1 MLAHKE
7 GHTYNSFK
15 GGFMVLIKEVERFSP
30 AEKAKIKAGD
40 EIISINGNEI
50 RDVLDYR
57 YYICEKKLSV
67 LVRRG
72 GEEKTFNIKKGEYD
86 DLGLEFETFL
96 MDNKHSCR
104 NKCIFCFIDQLPKG
118 MRDTLYFKDDDSRL
132 SFLQGN
138 YITLTNM
145 QEEDIDR
152 IIKMRMSPINI
163 SVHTTDPEL
172 RVKMLKNPRSG
183 EVLSYIKKL
192 ADAGIE
198 INAQIVLCRGVN
210 DGENLERTMH
220 DLACMYPQVSSVSIV
235 PAGLTK
241 HRDGLYPLTPFTRE
255 ESAAVVA
262 QVEAF
267 AAACKASLG
276 SSIFYCGDELY
287 LEAGLPLPEGE
298 YYEGYRQIE
307 NGVGMISSMKD
318 ELDSALENE
327 DGDGRERAVS
337 IATGHAAYGFICEC
351 AEKIKEKFP
360 NVKINVY
367 EIKNDFFGESVT
379 VAGLVTGRDLVAQ
392 LSGKEL
398 YGELLLPANML
409 RHGGDLFLCGMS
421 KEEAEEK
428 LGAKIT
434 LCENDGYEFLDK
446 IIGNEW

>member
-1 MLAHKE
+1 
-7 GHTYNSFK
+7 
-15 GGFMVLIKEVERFSP
+15 MVRIESVERFSP

-67 LVRRG
+67 LVRRN

-96 MDNKHSCR
+96 MDKKHSCR

-145 QEEDIDR
+145 TEEDIDR

-183 EVLSYIKKL
+183 EVLAYVKKL
-192 ADAGIE
+192 AEAGIE

-220 DLACMYPQVSSVSIV
+220 DLACLFPQVSSVSIV

-241 HRDGLYPLTPFTRE
+241 HRDGLYPLTPFSKE

-267 AAACKASLG
+267 AVACKKSLG

-287 LEAGLPLPEGE
+287 LEAGLPLPEGD

-307 NGVGMISSMKD
+307 NGVGMIASMKD
-318 ELDSALENE
+318 ELDSALEAE
-327 DGDGRERAVS
+327 EGDGRERSLS

-351 AEKIKEKFP
+351 AEKIKAKFP
-360 NVKINVY
+360 GVRINVY
-367 EIKNDFFGESVT
+367 EIKNDFFGQSVT
-379 VAGLVTGRDLVAQ
+379 VAGLITGKDLLAQ
-392 LSGKEL
+392 LEGKEL

-409 RHGGDLFLCGMS
+409 RYGGDLFLCGMS
-421 KEEAEEK
+421 KEELEEK
-428 LGAKIT
+428 LAVKIT

-446 IIGNEW
+446 IVGNEW

>member
-1 MLAHKE
+1 
-7 GHTYNSFK
+7 
-15 GGFMVLIKEVERFSP
+15 MVRIQSVERFSP

-40 EIISINGNEI
+40 EIVSINGNEI
-50 RDVLDYR
+50 KDVLDYR

-67 LVRRG
+67 LIRRDG
-72 GEEKTFNIKKGEYD
+72 AEKTFTVKKGEYD
-86 DLGLEFETFL
+86 DLGLEFETYL
-96 MDNKHSCR
+96 MDAKHSCR

-145 QEEDIDR
+145 KDDDIDR

-210 DGENLERTMH
+210 DGANLERTMH
-220 DLACMYPQVSSVSIV
+220 DLACMHPQVQSVSIV

-241 HRDGLYPLTPFTRE
+241 HRDGLYPLTPFSKE

-276 SSIFYCGDELY
+276 SSVFYCGDELY
-287 LEAGLPLPEGE
+287 LEAGLPLPDGE
-298 YYEGYRQIE
+298 YYEGYCQIE
-307 NGVGMISSMKD
+307 NGVGMISSMKE
-318 ELDSALENE
+318 ELCSALETE
-327 DGDGRERAVS
+327 EGDGRERSVS

-351 AEKIKEKFP
+351 AQKIREKFP
-360 NVKINVY
+360 NIRINVY
-367 EIKNDFFGESVT
+367 EIKNEFFGETVT
-379 VAGLVTGRDLVAQ
+379 VAGLITGKDLLAQ

-398 YGELLLPANML
+398 FGNLMLPSNML

-421 KEEAEEK
+421 KEELEEK
-428 LGAKIT
+428 LGVEIT
-434 LCENDGYEFLDK
+434 LCDNDGFEFLDK
-446 IIGNEW
+446 ITGNEF

>member
-1 MLAHKE
+1 
-7 GHTYNSFK
+7 
-15 GGFMVLIKEVERFSP
+15 MVCIKEVERFST
-30 AEKAKIKAGD
+30 AEKAKLLPGD

-50 RDVLDYR
+50 KDVLDYR

-67 LVRRG
+67 RVLRG

-96 MDNKHSCR
+96 MDKKHSCR

-145 QEEDIDR
+145 TEEDIDR

-183 EVLSYIKKL
+183 EVLAYIKKL

-198 INAQIVLCRGVN
+198 INAQIVLCRGIN
-210 DGENLERTMH
+210 DGANLERTMH
-220 DLACMYPQVSSVSIV
+220 DLACLYPQVSSVSIV

-255 ESAAVVA
+255 ESAMVVA

-267 AAACKASLG
+267 AVACKKALG

-287 LEAGLPLPEGE
+287 LEAGLPLPDGD

-307 NGVGMISSMKD
+307 NGVGMIASMKD
-318 ELDSALENE
+318 ELEAALADE
-327 DGDGRERAVS
+327 DGDDRERIVS
-337 IATGHAAYGFICEC
+337 TATGHAAYGFISEC
-351 AEKIKEKFP
+351 AEKIMAKFKG
-360 NVKINVY
+360 VKIHVY

-379 VAGLVTGRDLVAQ
+379 VAGLVTGRDLALQ
-392 LSGKEL
+392 LAGKEL
-398 YGELLLPANML
+398 GEELILPSCML
-409 RHGGDLFLCGMS
+409 RHGGDLFLCGKS
-421 KEEAEEK
+421 REELEAE
-428 LGAKIT
+428 LSVSIT
-434 LCENDGYEFLDK
+434 LCESDGYDFLEK
-446 IIGNEW
+446 VIG

>member
-1 MLAHKE
+1 
-7 GHTYNSFK
+7 
-15 GGFMVLIKEVERFSP
+15 MVQITGI
-30 AEKAKIKAGD
+30 EKKSYAKKAGILSND
-40 EIISINGNEI
+40 ILVSINGNEI
-50 RDVLDYR
+50 TDVLDYR
-57 YYICEKKLSV
+57 FYITEKKLEIV
-67 LVRRG
+67 VQRD
-72 GEEKTFNIKKGEYD
+72 GEEKTFIIKKKDEYD
-86 DLGLEFETFL
+86 DIGLEFETFL
-96 MDNKHSCR
+96 MDSKHSCR

-118 MRDTLYFKDDDSRL
+118 MRETLYFKDDDSRL

-145 QEEDIDR
+145 TEEDIDR

-210 DGENLERTMH
+210 DGENLTRTMH

-241 HRDGLYPLTPFTRE
+241 HRDGLYPLTPFSKA

-287 LEAGLPLPEGE
+287 LEAGLPLHDGE

-318 ELDSALENE
+318 ELASALENE
-327 DGDGRERAVS
+327 EGDGRKRAIS

-360 NVKINVY
+360 NIKINVY
-367 EIKNDFFGESVT
+367 EIRNDFFGESVT

-398 YGELLLPANML
+398 YGELMLPVNML

-421 KEEAEEK
+421 KEEAEDK
-428 LGAKIT
+428 LSVSIT

>member
-1 MLAHKE
+1 
-7 GHTYNSFK
+7 
-15 GGFMVLIKEVERFSP
+15 MVCIKEVERFSP
-30 AEKAKIKAGD
+30 TEKAKILPGD
-40 EIISINGNEI
+40 KIISINGNEI
-50 RDVLDYR
+50 KDVLDYR

-67 LVRRG
+67 LVDRN
-72 GEEKTFNIKKGEYD
+72 GEEKTFVIKKGEYD

-96 MDNKHSCR
+96 MDKKHSCR

-145 QEEDIDR
+145 TEDDIDR

-183 EVLSYIKKL
+183 EVLAYIKKL

-210 DGENLERTMH
+210 DGANLERTMH
-220 DLACMYPQVSSVSIV
+220 DLACLYPQVSSVSVV

-241 HRDGLYPLTPFTRE
+241 HRDGLYPLTPFSKE
-255 ESAAVVA
+255 ESAAVVR

-267 AAACKASLG
+267 AAACKKALG
-276 SSIFYCGDELY
+276 SSIIYCGDELY
-287 LEAGLPLPEGE
+287 LEAGLPLPDGD

-318 ELDSALENE
+318 ELDAALEDE
-327 DGDGRERAVS
+327 EGDARERALS
-337 IATGHAAYGFICEC
+337 IATGRAAYGFICEC
-351 AEKIKEKFP
+351 ADKIKTKFP

-367 EIKNDFFGESVT
+367 EITNNFFGESVT
-379 VAGLVTGRDLVAQ
+379 VAGLVTGKDLAAQ
-392 LSGKEL
+392 LAGKEL
-398 YGELLLPANML
+398 YGNLLLPSCML
-409 RHGGDLFLCGMS
+409 RYEEDLFLCGKS
-421 KEEAEEK
+421 REELEAE
-428 LGAKIT
+428 LGVKIG
-434 LCENDGYEFLDK
+434 LCNNDGYEFLEK
-446 IIGNEW
+446 VIGK

>member
-1 MLAHKE
+1 
-7 GHTYNSFK
+7 
-15 GGFMVLIKEVERFSP
+15 MVRIDSVERFSP
-30 AEKAKIKAGD
+30 AEKAKLKAGD

-67 LVRRG
+67 LVNRN

-96 MDNKHSCR
+96 MDKKHSCR

-145 QEEDIDR
+145 TEEDIDR

-183 EVLSYIKKL
+183 EVLAYINKL
-192 ADAGIE
+192 AEAGIE

-210 DGENLERTMH
+210 DGVNLERTMH
-220 DLACMYPQVSSVSIV
+220 DLACLYPQVSSVSIV

-241 HRDGLYPLTPFTRE
+241 HRDGLYPLTPFTQK

-267 AAACKASLG
+267 AAACKKALG

-287 LEAGLPLPEGE
+287 LEAGLPLPDGD

-307 NGVGMISSMKD
+307 NGVGMIASMKD
-318 ELDSALENE
+318 EFDSALEAE
-327 DGDGRERAVS
+327 EGDERERSLS
-337 IATGHAAYGFICEC
+337 IATGHAAYGFISEC
-351 AEKIKEKFP
+351 AKKVMAKFP
-360 NVKINVY
+360 NVRVNVY
-367 EIKNDFFGESVT
+367 EIRNDFFGESVT
-379 VAGLVTGRDLVAQ
+379 VAGLVTGVDLLAQ
-392 LSGKEL
+392 LSDKEL
-398 YGELLLPANML
+398 YGELLLPVTML
-409 RHGGDLFLCGMS
+409 RHGGDLFLCGTS
-421 KEEAEEK
+421 KDELSEK
-428 LGAKIT
+428 LGVSIT
-434 LCENDGYEFLDK
+434 LCETDGYDFLDK

>member
-1 MLAHKE
+1 
-7 GHTYNSFK
+7 
-15 GGFMVLIKEVERFSP
+15 MVRIKEVERFSP
-30 AEKAKIKAGD
+30 AEKAKLKAGD

-67 LVRRG
+67 LICRD
-72 GEEKTFNIKKGEYD
+72 GEQKTFNIKKGEYD

-96 MDNKHSCR
+96 MDKKHSCR

-145 QEEDIDR
+145 TEEDIDR

-183 EVLSYIKKL
+183 EVLAYVKKL

-220 DLACMYPQVSSVSIV
+220 DLACLYPQVSSVSIV

-241 HRDGLYPLTPFTRE
+241 HRDGLYPLTPFTKE
-255 ESAAVVA
+255 ESAGVVA

-267 AAACKASLG
+267 AAACKKALG

-287 LEAGLPLPEGE
+287 LEAGLPLPEGD

-318 ELDSALENE
+318 ELDSALADE
-327 DGDGRERAVS
+327 DGDGRERSLS
-337 IATGHAAYGFICEC
+337 IATGHAAYEFICEC
-351 AEKIKEKFP
+351 VEKIKSKFP
-360 NVKINVY
+360 GVNAKVY
-367 EIKNDFFGESVT
+367 EIKNEFFGESVT
-379 VAGLVTGRDLVAQ
+379 VAGLVTGRDLASQ
-392 LSGKEL
+392 LEGKEL
-398 YGELLLPANML
+398 HGELMLPSCML
-409 RHGGDLFLCGMS
+409 RYGGDLFLCGMS
-421 KEEAEEK
+421 REELEEK
-428 LGAKIT
+428 LSVNIT

-446 IIGNEW
+446 IIGN

>member
-1 MLAHKE
+1 
-7 GHTYNSFK
+7 
-15 GGFMVLIKEVERFSP
+15 MVRITEVERFSP
-30 AEKAKIKAGD
+30 AEKAKLKAGD

-67 LVRRG
+67 LICRD
-72 GEEKTFNIKKGEYD
+72 GEQKTFNIKKGEYD

-96 MDNKHSCR
+96 MDKKHSCR

-145 QEEDIDR
+145 TEEDIDR

-183 EVLSYIKKL
+183 EVLAYVKKL

-220 DLACMYPQVSSVSIV
+220 ELACLYPQVSSVSIV

-241 HRDGLYPLTPFTRE
+241 HRDGLYPLTPFTKE
-255 ESAAVVA
+255 ESAGVVA

-267 AAACKASLG
+267 AAACKKALG

-287 LEAGLPLPEGE
+287 LEAGLPLPEGD

-318 ELDSALENE
+318 ELDAALADE
-327 DGDGRERAVS
+327 DGDGRERSLS

-351 AEKIKEKFP
+351 VEKIKSKFP
-360 NVKINVY
+360 GVNVNVY
-367 EIKNDFFGESVT
+367 EIKNEFFGESVT
-379 VAGLVTGRDLVAQ
+379 VAGLVTGMDLASQ
-392 LSGKEL
+392 LEGKEL
-398 YGELLLPANML
+398 HGELVLPSCML
-409 RHGGDLFLCGMS
+409 RYGGDLFLCGMS
-421 KEEAEEK
+421 REELEEK
-428 LGAKIT
+428 LSVNIT

-446 IIGNEW
+446 IIGN

>member
-1 MLAHKE
+1 
-7 GHTYNSFK
+7 
-15 GGFMVLIKEVERFSP
+15 MVRIQSVERFSP

-40 EIISINGNEI
+40 EIVSINGNEI
-50 RDVLDYR
+50 KDVLDYR

-67 LVRRG
+67 LIRRDG
-72 GEEKTFNIKKGEYD
+72 AEKTFTVKKGEYD
-86 DLGLEFETFL
+86 DLGLEFETYL
-96 MDNKHSCR
+96 MDAKHSCR

-145 QEEDIDR
+145 KDEDIDR

-210 DGENLERTMH
+210 DGANLERTMH
-220 DLACMYPQVSSVSIV
+220 DLACMFPQVQSVSIV

-241 HRDGLYPLTPFTRE
+241 HRDGLYPLTPFSKE

-276 SSIFYCGDELY
+276 SSVFYCGDELY
-287 LEAGLPLPEGE
+287 LEAGLPLPDGE
-298 YYEGYRQIE
+298 YYEGYCQIE
-307 NGVGMISSMKD
+307 NGVGMISSMKE
-318 ELDSALENE
+318 ELCSALETE
-327 DGDGRERAVS
+327 EGDGRERSVS

-351 AEKIKEKFP
+351 AEKIRGKFP
-360 NVKINVY
+360 NIRINVY
-367 EIKNDFFGESVT
+367 EIRNDFFGETVT
-379 VAGLVTGRDLVAQ
+379 VAGLITGKDLLAQ

-398 YGELLLPANML
+398 FGNLMLPSNML
-409 RHGGDLFLCGMS
+409 RYGGDLFLCGMS
-421 KEEAEEK
+421 KEELEEK
-428 LGAKIT
+428 LGAEIT
-434 LCENDGYEFLDK
+434 LCDNDGFEFLDK
-446 IIGNEW
+446 IIGNEF

>member
-1 MLAHKE
+1 
-7 GHTYNSFK
+7 
-15 GGFMVLIKEVERFSP
+15 MVRITEVERFSP
-30 AEKAKIKAGD
+30 AEKAKLKAGD

-67 LVRRG
+67 LICRD
-72 GEEKTFNIKKGEYD
+72 GEQKTFNIKKGEYD

-96 MDNKHSCR
+96 MDKKHSCR

-145 QEEDIDR
+145 TEEDIDR

-183 EVLSYIKKL
+183 EVLAYVKKL

-220 DLACMYPQVSSVSIV
+220 DLACLYPQVSSVSIV

-241 HRDGLYPLTPFTRE
+241 HRDGLYPLTPFTKE
-255 ESAAVVA
+255 ESAGVVA

-267 AAACKASLG
+267 AAACKKALG

-287 LEAGLPLPEGE
+287 LEAGLPLPEGD

-318 ELDSALENE
+318 ELDSALADE
-327 DGDGRERAVS
+327 DGDGRERSLS
-337 IATGHAAYGFICEC
+337 IATGHAAYEFICEC
-351 AEKIKEKFP
+351 VEKIKSKFP
-360 NVKINVY
+360 GVNAKVY
-367 EIKNDFFGESVT
+367 EIKNEFFGESVT
-379 VAGLVTGRDLVAQ
+379 VAGLVTGRDLASQ
-392 LSGKEL
+392 LEGKEL
-398 YGELLLPANML
+398 HGELMLPSCML
-409 RHGGDLFLCGMS
+409 RYGGDLFLCGMS
-421 KEEAEEK
+421 REELEEK
-428 LGAKIT
+428 LSVNIT

-446 IIGNEW
+446 IIGN

>member
-1 MLAHKE
+1 
-7 GHTYNSFK
+7 
-15 GGFMVLIKEVERFSP
+15 MVCIKEVERFSP
-30 AEKAKIKAGD
+30 AEKAKLLPGD
-40 EIISINGNEI
+40 KIISINGNEI
-50 RDVLDYR
+50 KDVLDYR

-67 LVRRG
+67 LVLRG
-72 GEEKTFNIKKGEYD
+72 EEEKTFNIKKGEYD

-96 MDNKHSCR
+96 MDKKHSCR

-145 QEEDIDR
+145 TEEDIDR

-183 EVLSYIKKL
+183 EVLAYIKKL

-198 INAQIVLCRGVN
+198 INAQIVPCRGIN

-220 DLACMYPQVSSVSIV
+220 DLACLYPQVSSVSIV

-241 HRDGLYPLTPFTRE
+241 HRDGLYPLTPFTKE

-267 AAACKASLG
+267 AAACKNALG

-287 LEAGLPLPEGE
+287 LEAGLPLPDGE

-318 ELDSALENE
+318 ELEAALSDE
-327 DGDGRERAVS
+327 DGDDRERIVS
-337 IATGHAAYGFICEC
+337 TATGHAAYGFISEC
-351 AEKIKEKFP
+351 AKKINEKFP
-360 NVKINVY
+360 NVKLHVY

-379 VAGLVTGRDLVAQ
+379 VAGLVTGRDLAAQ
-392 LSGKEL
+392 LAGKEL
-398 YGELLLPANML
+398 GEKLILPSCML
-409 RHGGDLFLCGMS
+409 RHGGDLFLCGKS
-421 KEEAEEK
+421 REELEEE
-428 LGAKIT
+428 LSVHIT
-434 LCENDGYEFLDK
+434 LCENDGYDLLEK
-446 IIGNEW
+446 VIG

>member
-1 MLAHKE
+1 
-7 GHTYNSFK
+7 
-15 GGFMVLIKEVERFSP
+15 MVLIKDVERFSP
-30 AEKAKIKAGD
+30 AEKAKLHAGD

-50 RDVLDYR
+50 KDVLDYR

-72 GEEKTFNIKKGEYD
+72 GEEKTFTIKKGEYD

-96 MDNKHSCR
+96 MDRKHSCR

-145 QEEDIDR
+145 TEEDIDR

-183 EVLSYIKKL
+183 EVLAYIKKL

-220 DLACMYPQVSSVSIV
+220 DLACMHPQVSSVSIV

-241 HRDGLYPLTPFTRE
+241 HRDGLYPLTPFSRE
-255 ESAAVVA
+255 ESAAVVR

-307 NGVGMISSMKD
+307 NGVGMIASMKE
-318 ELDSALENE
+318 ELYEALEAE
-327 DGDGRERAVS
+327 DGDGRERSLS
-337 IATGHAAYGFICEC
+337 IATGRAAYGFICEC

-360 NVKINVY
+360 NVKIDVY
-367 EIKNDFFGESVT
+367 EINNDFFGESVT
-379 VAGLVTGRDLVAQ
+379 VAGLVTGKDLLAQ
-392 LSGKEL
+392 LAGKAL
-398 YGELLLPANML
+398 CGELLLSANML

-421 KEEAEEK
+421 REELEEK
-428 LGAKIT
+428 LGVSIV
-434 LCENDGYEFLDK
+434 LCTNDGYEFLDK
-446 IIGNEW
+446 VIGN

>member
-1 MLAHKE
+1 
-7 GHTYNSFK
+7 
-15 GGFMVLIKEVERFSP
+15 MVCIKEVERFSP
-30 AEKAKIKAGD
+30 AEKAKLLPGD

-50 RDVLDYR
+50 KDVLDYR

-67 LVRRG
+67 LIDRN
-72 GEEKTFNIKKGEYD
+72 GEEKTFVIKKGEYD

-96 MDNKHSCR
+96 MDEKHSCR

-145 QEEDIDR
+145 TDEDIDR

-163 SVHTTDPEL
+163 SVHTTDTEL

-183 EVLSYIKKL
+183 EVLAYIKKL

-210 DGENLERTMH
+210 DGVNLERTMH
-220 DLACMYPQVSSVSIV
+220 DLACFYPQVTSVSVV

-241 HRDGLYPLTPFTRE
+241 HRDGLYPLIPFSKE

-267 AAACKASLG
+267 AAACKKALG
-276 SSIFYCGDELY
+276 SSIIYCGDELY
-287 LEAGLPLPEGE
+287 LEAGLPLPDGD

-318 ELDSALENE
+318 ELESALADEE
-327 DGDGRERAVS
+327 GDARERSLS
-337 IATGHAAYGFICEC
+337 IATGRAAYGFICEC
-351 AEKIKEKFP
+351 AEKIKAKFP
-360 NVKINVY
+360 NIKINVY
-367 EIKNDFFGESVT
+367 EIINDFFGESVT
-379 VAGLVTGRDLVAQ
+379 VAGLVTGKDLAAQ
-392 LSGKEL
+392 LAGKDL
-398 YGELLLPANML
+398 YGKLLLPSCML
-409 RHGGDLFLCGMS
+409 RYGGDLFLCGKS
-421 KEEAEEK
+421 REELESE
-428 LGAKIT
+428 LGVKIT
-434 LCENDGYEFLDK
+434 LCNNDGYEFLEK
-446 IIGNEW
+446 IIGE

>member
-1 MLAHKE
+1 
-7 GHTYNSFK
+7 
-15 GGFMVLIKEVERFSP
+15 MVRIESVERFSP
-30 AEKAKIKAGD
+30 AEKAKLKAGD

-67 LVRRG
+67 LVIRN

-96 MDNKHSCR
+96 MDKKHSCR

-118 MRDTLYFKDDDSRL
+118 MRETLYFKDDDSRL

-145 QEEDIDR
+145 TEEDIDR

-163 SVHTTDPEL
+163 SVHTTDPDL

-183 EVLSYIKKL
+183 EVLAYIKKL

-198 INAQIVLCRGVN
+198 ICAQIVLCRGVN
-210 DGENLERTMH
+210 DGKHLEKTMH
-220 DLACMYPQVSSVSIV
+220 DLACLHPQVTSVSIV

-241 HRDGLYPLTPFTRE
+241 HRDGLYPLTPFTKE

-287 LEAGLPLPEGE
+287 LEAGLPLPEGD

-307 NGVGMISSMKD
+307 NGVGMIASMK
-318 ELDSALENE
+318 EEFASALEAE
-327 DGDGRERAVS
+327 EGDERERSLS
-337 IATGHAAYGFICEC
+337 IATGHAAYGFISEC
-351 AEKIKEKFP
+351 AEKVKEKFP
-360 NVKINVY
+360 NIRINVY
-367 EIKNDFFGESVT
+367 EIRNDFFGESVT
-379 VAGLVTGRDLVAQ
+379 VAGLVTGVDLISQ

-409 RHGGDLFLCGMS
+409 RHGGDLFLCGTS
-421 KEEAEEK
+421 REELAEK
-428 LGAKIT
+428 LCVDLT

-446 IIGNEW
+446 LIGNEW

>member
-1 MLAHKE
+1 
-7 GHTYNSFK
+7 
-15 GGFMVLIKEVERFSP
+15 MVRIQAVERFSP
-30 AEKAKIKAGD
+30 AEKAKLKAGD

-50 RDVLDYR
+50 KDVLDYR

-67 LVRRG
+67 LVKRG
-72 GEEKTFNIKKGEYD
+72 SEEKTFNIKKGEYD

-96 MDNKHSCR
+96 MDKKHSCR

-145 QEEDIDR
+145 TDEDIDR

-183 EVLSYIKKL
+183 EVLAYVKKL

-198 INAQIVLCRGVN
+198 INAQIVLCRGIN
-210 DGENLERTMH
+210 DGEALERTMH
-220 DLACMYPQVSSVSIV
+220 DLACLYPKVASVSIV

-241 HRDGLYPLTPFTRE
+241 HRDGLYPLTPFSKE
-255 ESAAVVA
+255 ESAMVVS
-262 QVEAF
+262 QVECF
-267 AAACKASLG
+267 AAACKNALG
-276 SSIFYCGDELY
+276 ASIFYCGDELY
-287 LEAGLPLPEGE
+287 LEAGLPLPEGD

-307 NGVGMISSMKD
+307 NGVGMISSMRE

-327 DGDGRERAVS
+327 DSDDRKRALS

-351 AEKIKEKFP
+351 AKKITAKFP
-360 NVKINVY
+360 NVRINVY
-367 EIKNDFFGESVT
+367 EIKNEFFGESVT
-379 VAGLVTGRDLVAQ
+379 VAGLVTGTDLVRQ
-392 LSGKEL
+392 LEGKKL
-398 YGELLLPANML
+398 FGELMLPANML
-409 RHGGDLFLCGMS
+409 RYGGDLFLCGMS
-421 KEEAEEK
+421 KDEAEEK
-428 LGAKIT
+428 LGVNIT

-446 IIGNEW
+446 ILGNEY